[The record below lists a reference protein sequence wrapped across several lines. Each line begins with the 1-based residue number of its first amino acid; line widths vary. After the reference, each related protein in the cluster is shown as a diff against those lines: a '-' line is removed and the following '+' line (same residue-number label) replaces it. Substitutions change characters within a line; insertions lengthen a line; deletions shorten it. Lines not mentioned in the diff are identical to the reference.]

1 MIERHFAKLR
11 ARSEISA
18 AEETAIRDAV
28 SEYRDYPADRVVI
41 KRHVELDHSTLL
53 LDGIMCRYK
62 DLRNGERQI
71 TELHVAGD
79 FADLHSFTLKYL
91 DHSVMTLTPA
101 HVAIVP
107 HDALK
112 SITEEFPRLT
122 RIFWFSTNVDAA
134 VHREWELSLGRRM
147 AVARVAMLLCEMQIR
162 LEIVGLGN
170 ENTFDLPLTQTD
182 IAECTGLTNVSVN
195 RTLRQL
201 REQELVTVQ
210 GRTVTLLDKAGL
222 WRLAEFDPTYLYLNK
237 RDR

>member
-11 ARSEISA
+11 ARSEIST

-107 HDALK
+107 HEALK